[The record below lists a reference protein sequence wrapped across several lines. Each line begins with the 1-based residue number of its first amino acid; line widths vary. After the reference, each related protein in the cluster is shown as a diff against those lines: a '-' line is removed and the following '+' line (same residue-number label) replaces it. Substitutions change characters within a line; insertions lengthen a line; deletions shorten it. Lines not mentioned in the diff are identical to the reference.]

1 MDPDTIYMLHLGV
14 HEIRMQMLAAQ
25 KIREEVWCHITNINT
40 PQDPRHGSTEPEMR
54 LTLEEVNFWMR
65 HLRNKFEADEP
76 QVRVQKSLHICKDLE
91 LYYTK
96 GIC

>member
-25 KIREEVWCHITNINT
+25 LLREELWCHIT
-40 PQDPRHGSTEPEMR
+40 PDCKESEMV
-54 LTLEEVNFWMR
+54 LTLGEVKFLMR
-65 HLRNKFEADEP
+65 HLRETFEAEES

>member
-1 MDPDTIYMLHLGV
+1 MEPETIYRLQVGV
-14 HEIRMQMLAAQ
+14 MKIRQQMLAAQ
-25 KIREEVWCHITNINT
+25 KKREEVWCHITNL
-40 PQDPRHGSTEPEMR
+40 DPRHGCTEPEMR
-54 LTLEEVNFWMR
+54 LSLEDVKYWMR
-65 HLRNKFEADEP
+65 HLRAQFEAEES